1 MACLGVTVD
10 NGSTTH
16 VKTQG
21 IWSGDYTSRSA
32 VELKLCN
39 VNKQMESK
47 LARKQRF
54 FEAYQARLKK
64 PTLKWQKALGR
75 LGLGQASDKA
85 KPQAPKKK
93 RVPKKRRP
101 LTGQRK
107 LDRAQQSR
115 ESTARAREK
124 KRIAEGRVKKK
135 AGRPALGFGPVSDK
149 PKAPSMLAEYG
160 GKRHDQDVNWGR
172 QKTGKAADKR
182 KKQASS
188 RAERAARRAEPI
200 KRTEKEWKRLMKG
213 RRSEEEW
220 KNLGFRPSQISEEA
234 LRLEQE
240 EEKREIVDD
249 LEELE
254 FEEIAQPGV
263 IKLFRWLRPGIVK
276 QDMAKQWLL
285 GKTKLR
291 PRWTQ
296 GFGDELSLKGGRLM
310 VSGLPVMSDAELRK
324 HIKKT
329 YYTPSLPITVEGVF
343 DHLRERI
350 ANASRKQV
358 HKVLNSLQ
366 TYQLLKPRRKPMVNT
381 QTTMVYQPGR
391 IGQDTFFPSKKY
403 WNGRVYPVTVLA
415 DQWSGYTKAFLM
427 GTEEAHYSYYALKL
441 FIQELQSEFGVRV
454 NQLLTDK
461 GSEMAYDKQLEIDFP
476 RIRHMQ
482 SPTGNAVPF
491 IEAKVKLIQS
501 RLWVARTAYDGKVL
515 TIADIL
521 DDTIADINST
531 KRPTRG
537 NLTPTQ
543 LLKITPNMRGFINQK
558 QRNSVKMVSNRIH
571 GLPDIFKGDTVRLTI
586 YTRKQQEA
594 YGIPLKDKDKKVTT
608 TLKWFRPKW
617 STKIHTVIG
626 GRAVA
631 NGRLKYRVSGSPQGW
646 WRWEMLKINPDIDKE
661 VPAFDAGSRAQVI
674 TKAQVN

>member
-1 MACLGVTVD
+1 
-10 NGSTTH
+10 
-16 VKTQG
+16 
-21 IWSGDYTSRSA
+21 
-32 VELKLCN
+32 
-39 VNKQMESK
+39 MESK
-47 LARKQRF
+47 LARKKRF
-54 FEAYQARLKK
+54 YEAYQARLKK
-64 PTLKWQKALGR
+64 PTQRFQKALGR
-75 LGLGQASDKA
+75 LGLGQ
-85 KPQAPKKK
+85 
-93 RVPKKRRP
+93 
-101 LTGQRK
+101 
-107 LDRAQQSR
+107 
-115 ESTARAREK
+115 
-124 KRIAEGRVKKK
+124 
-135 AGRPALGFGPVSDK
+135 VSDK

-172 QKTGKAADKR
+172 QKTGAGADKR
-182 KKQASS
+182 KKQATS

-213 RRSEEEW
+213 RRTEEEW
-220 KNLGFRPSQISEEA
+220 EKLGFAPNTIELEA

-240 EEKREIVDD
+240 EEKRHIVDD
-249 LEELE
+249 VEPLDFKEAE
-254 FEEIAQPGV
+254 QPGV
-263 IKLFRWLRPGIVK
+263 VTLFRWLRPGIAK
-276 QDMAKQWLL
+276 QDQAKQWLL
-285 GKTKLR
+285 GKTKQR

-296 GFGDELSLKGGRLM
+296 GFGDNLSLQGGRLM
-310 VSGLPVMSDAELRK
+310 VSGLPVMSEAELRK
-324 HIKKT
+324 HVKKT
-329 YYTPSLPITVEGVF
+329 YFTPSLPITVEGVF
-343 DHLRERI
+343 DHLRVRI

-358 HKVLNSLQ
+358 HRVLNSLQ
-366 TYQLLKPRRKPMVNT
+366 TYQLLKARRKPKVK
-381 QTTMVYQPGR
+381 TTMVYQPGR

-441 FIQELQSEFGVRV
+441 FIQELQSEFGVQV

-461 GSEMAYDKQLEIDFP
+461 GSEMAYDRQLEADFP

-501 RLWVARTAYDGKVL
+501 RLWVARTAYDGKIL

-521 DDTIADINST
+521 DDTIEDINST

-537 NLTPTQ
+537 NLTPRQ
-543 LLKITPNMRGFINQK
+543 LLKITPNMRGLINQA
-558 QRNSVKMVSNRIH
+558 QRNSVKKVSNRIH

-594 YGIPLKDKDKKVTT
+594 YGIPLKDKDKGVTT

-631 NGRLKYRVSGSPQGW
+631 NGRLKYRVSGSNQGW
-646 WRWEMLKINPDIDKE
+646 WRWEMLKIDPDIDKE
-661 VPAFDAGSRAQVI
+661 VPPFDANSRAELI
-674 TKAQVN
+674 TQAKVN